1 MSARVVLLG
10 KPECHLCDDARV
22 IVAQV
27 CAELGEQWVD
37 QSILDDVTLYD
48 EYWDKIPVV
57 VVDGRMH
64 DFWRVDPMRLR
75 SALTDNRIHTSD

>member
-1 MSARVVLLG
+1 
-10 KPECHLCDDARV
+10 
-22 IVAQV
+22 
-27 CAELGEQWVD
+27 
-37 QSILDDVTLYD
+37 
-48 EYWDKIPVV
+48 V